1 MIVFTIG
8 MSLKRQRES
17 DDEGEAV
24 FKQVKGVIEESQIN
38 NGQNGKLETGTNKSK
53 QISKSDKSITCSL
66 PPTCSQE
73 PQTFN
78 TWKQYQSHYLSAH
91 SNTCSECSKNFP
103 TPKLLDLHIAENHDP
118 FIKIKLQKG
127 EPVFGCFVEGCDR
140 VFKDHKKRRLHLI
153 DKHDFPKDFIFSI
166 VDRGIKKGD
175 TSLIKKNTKSYGVWK
190 PA

>member
-1 MIVFTIG
+1 

-17 DDEGEAV
+17 DDDENSN
-24 FKQVKGVIEESQIN
+24 FDTKQIKNSIPN
-38 NGQNGKLETGTNKSK
+38 NNNYNNSHHSKNKSK
-53 QISKSDKSITCSL
+53 QKSKQIDSSIVCNL
-66 PPTCSQE
+66 PPFCSQD
-73 PQTFN
+73 PKTFTN
-78 TWKQYQSHYLSAH
+78 WKQYESHYISDH
-91 SNTCSECSKNFP
+91 TNTCSECSKNFP
-103 TPKLLDLHIAENHDP
+103 TSKLLDLHIAENHDP

-153 DKHDFPKDFIFSI
+153 DKHDYPKDFIFSI
-166 VDRGIKKGD
+166 VDRGIKKSD